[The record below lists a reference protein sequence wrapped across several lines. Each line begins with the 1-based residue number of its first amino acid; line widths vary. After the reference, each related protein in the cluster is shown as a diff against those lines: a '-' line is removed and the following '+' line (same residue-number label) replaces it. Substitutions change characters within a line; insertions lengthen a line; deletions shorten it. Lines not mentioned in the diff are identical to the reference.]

1 MYEIYKLDKCNRP
14 ILIKYYQKNVHAD
27 VNIQE
32 DFIKD
37 FISMHKDIAVLTFD
51 KQNLNS
57 LTDFFAQQ
65 TKDRAHVLIYILHI
79 KLVLLLRFNCYKLIF
94 NFTIALFVYMFACPV
109 CLMR

>member
-1 MYEIYKLDKCNRP
+1 
-14 ILIKYYQKNVHAD
+14 
-27 VNIQE
+27 
-32 DFIKD
+32 
-37 FISMHKDIAVLTFD
+37 MHKDIAVLTLD

-65 TKDRAHVLIYILHI
+65 TKDRANVLIYILHI

-94 NFTIALFVYMFACPV
+94 NFTKALFVYMFACPV